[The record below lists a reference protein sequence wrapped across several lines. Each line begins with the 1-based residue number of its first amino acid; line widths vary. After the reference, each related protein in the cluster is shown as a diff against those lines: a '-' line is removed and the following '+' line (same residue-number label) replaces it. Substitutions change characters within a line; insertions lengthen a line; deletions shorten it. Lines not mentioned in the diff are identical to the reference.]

1 MNKGIVFATIM
12 AVITLSFGAM
22 QSVLAI
28 GLVSDPIELDDVLRG
43 QEIRDELRMQNSEKE
58 SVKYSLSASGDISE
72 WVTFYEDSVYSIPI
86 TEVEVAAESK
96 GRVYLIIKMPDDIPN
111 GEYEGGLSIKYNPGG
126 KDQTSQ
132 ASTNVSQK
140 ATREVFLKVTDNEII
155 DFDVSVTPQTYTLK
169 ENEPLKVNAFYYNKG
184 NISVK
189 PDLQVKVKKDGKVLF
204 NVLFP
209 YPEDEESV
217 KPLVSKTIS
226 TDLPMGGLELGEYK
240 AEAEVSLN
248 GEVVHEDDFSFI
260 IESASDD
267 SGSGPDIKDAG
278 VDTMKYALGIGA
290 VLIILSLVVI
300 ITRKNKKK
308 DK

>member
-1 MNKGIVFATIM
+1 MNKGIVFAAIM
-12 AVITLSFGAM
+12 AVVTLSLGVM

-43 QEIRDELRMQNSEKE
+43 QEIRDELRMKNSENEKIE
-58 SVKYSLSASGDISE
+58 FFLSASGDVSE
-72 WVTFYEDSVYSIPI
+72 WVTFYEDSGYNTPI
-86 TEVEVAAESK
+86 TKIELGAKAK
-96 GRVYLIIKMPDDIPN
+96 GKVYLIIRVPEDTPN
-111 GEYEGGLSIKYNPGG
+111 GEYEGGLSIKYDPAE
-126 KDQTSQ
+126 KEQTSQ
-132 ASTNVSQK
+132 ASTIVSQK
-140 ATREVFLKVTDNEII
+140 ATREVFLKVTDNEIV
-155 DFDVSVTPQTYTLK
+155 DFDISVTPQIYILK

-184 NISVK
+184 NISIK

-226 TDLPMGGLELGEYK
+226 TNLPMGGLELGDYK

-248 GEVVHEDDFSFI
+248 GEVVHKDDFSFI

-278 VDTMKYALGIGA
+278 IDTMKYALGIGA
-290 VLIILSLVVI
+290 VLIILSLVII